1 MKKIILS
8 VFLVYFFTSNISGV
22 FALGSS
28 LIDPREAMNDIF
40 EDLGIE
46 KDSVKDTAQ
55 TFNVSNFKKNPPQV
69 SLVFSPKNPIPG
81 EKITATAMPMYFM
94 NDFKNL
100 YFTWYLRNAEC
111 KKYEKESAYKEA
123 SKETRDRI
131 KKICD
136 LNEDEIV
143 DIEDY
148 KIKAAQIRV
157 NSGYDKNGA
166 IYSSQERR
174 SKGLSADGDS
184 YKAPTGGADQGGK
197 KEYCFYHDVKTGKDK
212 ELPNCGHLFPSS
224 YSMDASGNIR
234 KDGGQMGKGLF
245 DENDASKEH
254 FWQSNPD
261 DPDTAGV
268 GTVDE
273 ATIIGLGATEFSWIY
288 LADDEI
294 GVVVEGISSD
304 TVQEYDSSYKTMW
317 ALLKN
322 KCETIPKEVSDFNKK
337 CLMYNFISPSE
348 ETGINSK
355 IDISLISS
363 PSSPINDAS
372 PEGQAGDELSFIA
385 SVSNVSDQSY
395 LNYQWEIFLAESMN
409 PTDWGTAL
417 IKSKLPNASQT
428 SGIGINTFK
437 FNMNLKED
445 IIKNNKYIK
454 ARVTVTNP
462 KSKKSTDRGTTET
475 ILPII
480 SSSEYLKIYTASVS
494 ENLSNATINEKEICL
509 KENSNGKTNALPE
522 SICNVYKN
530 ELIALKISDSS
541 DFNDFSWKIDGKPIE
556 CVFPD
561 ICGTNNESYK
571 NLSFFPIL
579 KEVGKNFTATLEAIN
594 KNNGEKISLSRY
606 FSIVEPEIKIISADQ
621 NTSRGKLLGH
631 FTDLDGKEYPD
642 YDKDNFEALSNNK
655 IKLRAVPS
663 GGSSAKTTYLWY
675 VNNELVDGTNYQIED
690 NVLILPGKNT
700 DEFYDVSVVANYTQ
714 DVNTKKALNKYYE
727 VNYNNFYEKQYS
739 DSIRINMVDS
749 FFGDLSSDVSQKPT
763 TKKIFATVISGL
775 PSYIAFL
782 LKTIISVGLI
792 VFIIKII
799 FSFTPKTKEYGD

>member
-8 VFLVYFFTSNISGV
+8 VTLIFCLFLNTTTAY
-22 FALGSS
+22 ALGGLS
-28 LIDPREAMNDIF
+28 LNPVEAMDDVL

-46 KDSVKDTAQ
+46 KSELKKSTSLI
-55 TFNVSNFKKNPPQV
+55 NVYNQKKNAPQT
-69 SLVFSPKNPIPG
+69 SITFDPANPIPG
-81 EKITATAMPMYFM
+81 EKITAAAMPMYFM

-111 KKYEKESAYKEA
+111 KKYEKESTYKEA
-123 SKETRDRI
+123 GKETKDRI
-131 KKICD
+131 RKICD
-136 LNEDEIV
+136 LNEDEII

-148 KIKAAQIRV
+148 KIKAARIRV

-174 SKGLSADGDS
+174 NKGLSADGDS
-184 YKAPTGGADQGGK
+184 YKAPIGGDDQKGK
-197 KEYCFYHDVKTGKDK
+197 KEYCFYHNVETGNDK
-212 ELPNCGHLFPSS
+212 ELSDCGHLFPSS
-224 YSMDASGNIR
+224 YSMDEKGNIR

-245 DENDASKEH
+245 DENDASKER

-273 ATIIGLGATEFSWIY
+273 ATIIGLGATSFSWTY
-288 LADDEI
+288 MAGDEI
-294 GVVVEGISSD
+294 GVAIEGVSVEP
-304 TVQEYDSSYKTMW
+304 VQEQNSSYKTMW
-317 ALLKN
+317 ALSKN
-322 KCETIPKEVSDFNKK
+322 KCTKVDKVEDFNK
-337 CLMYNFISPSE
+337 CLLENLVSPSE

-372 PEGQAGDELSFIA
+372 PEGQAGDETSFIA

-409 PTDWGTAL
+409 PTDWGTAI

-445 IIKNNKYIK
+445 VLKNNEYIK

-462 KSKKSTDRGTTET
+462 KSKKSTDRGTAEI

-530 ELIALKISDSS
+530 EIIALKISDSS
-541 DFNDFSWKIDGKPIE
+541 DFTDFSWKIDGKPIE

-561 ICGTNNESYK
+561 ICGTDNESYK

-579 KEVGKNFTATLEAIN
+579 KEVGKNFTITLEAIN
-594 KNNGEKISLSRY
+594 KNNGEKTSLSRY

-631 FTDLDGKEYPD
+631 FIDLDGKEYPD
-642 YDKDNFEALSNNK
+642 YDKANFEALSNNK
-655 IKLRAVPS
+655 IKLRAIPS
-663 GGSSAKTTYLWY
+663 GGSSSKTTYLWY
-675 VNNELVDGTNYQIED
+675 VNNELVDGANYQIED

-739 DSIRINMVDS
+739 NSIRINMVDS
-749 FFGDLSSDVSQKPT
+749 FFGDLSSDISQKPT

-799 FSFTPKTKEYGD
+799 FSFTPKIKEDEY